1 MEGSDEIN
9 ASPLTQLDITT
20 RLAALNRWQEE
31 QKRLLEE
38 RQNNQRLMLGLEH
51 RNMYQ
56 MLGLLHDDIVDE
68 NNGDTN
74 LIENNDKLEQE
85 QGQEQEQQHQPSSIQ
100 MVRHAK
106 QDEDEGEKA
115 EQCFQL
121 TDISTSPRPAKPKK
135 PFLRRGDGLKQRFK
149 VDPDQLRLNNLPRYK
164 YANAH
169 PQYRKPTLIKQQKR
183 SILKSH
189 KVPTVV
195 QKAIAM
201 PPPPPPLS
209 KKEHRFQQPLIN
221 SKTVCSSTPDLKSSY
236 TSTSNTNSTV
246 SPKVRFVEL
255 NDAKGQMADDEHSS
269 ETSSNALANMCWAK
283 VLDSQQIRPPV
294 LHRRSAQIRVESDDN
309 ISIFELLEQKAREGN
324 VDMNSSCIRT
334 FMARKEK
341 NRQADADDSD
351 QIVISQ
357 QMREMRLKPQVSE
370 VISET
375 DDDDNPD
382 EQESTLIQT
391 PIKINAGKAQVHV
404 RFSDSNDT
412 HQYSDETTVQDGTNV
427 ELFEEFKAALFQALE
442 QRKAQPTQSAAG
454 DEQLTQELQAK
465 ANLVRTRLEELEA
478 EIATFKEQNAQLLR
492 LKQQHEL
499 DKAKCAQEHLE
510 AMERV
515 HDEKIQAEI
524 YLHDERMKIEEERRR
539 FEQQMRLQKSNVN
552 SKDKKELAALKQE
565 VEALQLQLK
574 QKEQTHVSAQA
585 RLRAQLRAAE
595 KEQRNYRDEIEL
607 LGRDNKRLEQE
618 IVKLTRDNSSKML
631 QEINRNI
638 ARLAP
643 KLQEAAASA
652 AKHTDENGKRQS
664 KSITNILQD
673 KSTSQQRRLNRSRKK
688 SEPLSESYASSS
700 SFEMDDVP
708 MPKPA
713 KPTKSAT
720 ATGDTIFAD
729 RNKNNNNSG
738 SNNNNHNGSNNHD
751 NKSNN
756 NYGENSEFKRE
767 IVNEDGSKDIWYPNG
782 NLKKISAD
790 GMNVRMLYFNKDI
803 KETDIRAGTV
813 KYYYAETNTWH
824 TTYLDGLEILEFPNG
839 QTEHRHKNGVIE
851 IHFPNNS
858 IKIVDP
864 SDTEKLEE
872 WRYADGTHLIQLRNG
887 DKILN
892 LPNGQKEIH
901 TKLNK
906 RREYPDGTVKL
917 VYPDGSQET
926 RYSNGR
932 VRLKDKDGK
941 LIMDTDY
948 AKY

>member
-1 MEGSDEIN
+1 MDGSDEVN
-9 ASPLTQLDITT
+9 TAAVMTQLDIST

-56 MLGLLHDDIVDE
+56 MLGLLHDKLNTMDESAVDVCR
-68 NNGDTN
+68 
-74 LIENNDKLEQE
+74 IENTDKQ
-85 QGQEQEQQHQPSSIQ
+85 QTVQEQQQESSIIQ
-100 MVRHAK
+100 MPRHANR
-106 QDEDEGEKA
+106 QAEAEKT

-121 TDISTSPRPAKPKK
+121 GEIPTSPRPAKPKQ
-135 PFLRRGDGLKQRFK
+135 PFLRRGEGLKQRFK

-164 YANAH
+164 FANAH
-169 PQYRKPTLIKQQKR
+169 PQYRKPILMKKEKR
-183 SILKSH
+183 SILKTQKEPS
-189 KVPTVV
+189 VV
-195 QKAIAM
+195 QKTIAL
-201 PPPPPPLS
+201 PPPPPQPAAVLS
-209 KKEHRFQQPLIN
+209 MKEQRFQQPLIN
-221 SKTVCSSTPDLKSSY
+221 NKNVCSSTPDLKSSY
-236 TSTSNTNSTV
+236 ASTSNTNSSV

-255 NDAKGQMADDEHSS
+255 NDAKGQTADDEHSS
-269 ETSSNALANMCWAK
+269 EASSNALANVCWAK
-283 VLDSQQIRPPV
+283 VLDSKQIKPPV
-294 LHRRSAQIRVESDDN
+294 LHRRSAQIRVEDDDN

-334 FMARKEK
+334 FMARKEMH
-341 NRQADADDSD
+341 RQVDADDSD

-357 QMREMRLKPQVSE
+357 QLREMHLQPEVCD
-370 VISET
+370 VISEN
-375 DDDDNPD
+375 DDDENQD
-382 EQESTLIQT
+382 EQNTTLTRT
-391 PIKINAGKAQVHV
+391 PIKITAGKTQVHV

-412 HQYSDETTVQDGTNV
+412 HEYSDEATLQDGTNV
-427 ELFEEFKAALFQALE
+427 QLFEEFKSALFQALE
-442 QRKAQPTQSAAG
+442 QRKTQPTQNVAG
-454 DEQLTQELQAK
+454 DEPLTQELQSK
-465 ANLVRTRLEELEA
+465 ANLVRIRLEELEK

-499 DKAKCAQEHLE
+499 DQAKCAQDQLE

-524 YLHDERMKIEEERRR
+524 YLHDERMKIEEERRK

-552 SKDKKELAALKQE
+552 SKEKKELALLKQE

-585 RLRAQLRAAE
+585 RLRAQLRAQE
-595 KEQRNYRDEIEL
+595 KEQRNCRDEIEL
-607 LGRDNKRLEQE
+607 LGRENKRLEQE
-618 IVKLTRDNSSKML
+618 LVKITRESNSKML

-643 KLQEAAASA
+643 KLQETTMPL
-652 AKHTDENGKRQS
+652 AKNTDENGKRQN
-664 KSITNILQD
+664 KSITEILQD
-673 KSTSQQRRLNRSRKK
+673 KATSKQRRQSRSRKK
-688 SEPLSESYASSS
+688 AEPLNESYASSS
-700 SFEMDDVP
+700 SFDMDEVIP
-708 MPKPA
+708 LP

-720 ATGDTIFAD
+720 ATAEPILTE
-729 RNKNNNNSG
+729 RNKNNKHNR
-738 SNNNNHNGSNNHD
+738 NNNN
-751 NKSNN
+751 
-756 NYGENSEFKRE
+756 ENSEFKRE
-767 IVNEDGSKDIWYPNG
+767 IVNADGSKDIWYPNG

-790 GMNVRMLYFNKDI
+790 GMSVRMLYFNKDI

-824 TTYLDGLEILEFPNG
+824 TSYLDGLEILEFPNG
-839 QTEHRHKNGVIE
+839 QTEHRHKNGIIE
-851 IHFPNNS
+851 IHFPNNT

-872 WRYADGTHLIQLRNG
+872 WRYADGTHLVQLRNG